1 MYLLPSIFISQIF
14 LLQLDSKLI
23 LIETPE
29 YQVKT
34 ADIGKYNLFDQ
45 LRYKHISVN
54 FTLLLS
60 KYSTAMQKDIL
71 NFK

>member
-1 MYLLPSIFISQIF
+1 MDGSKYMEMYL
-14 LLQLDSKLI
+14 D
-23 LIETPE
+23 
-29 YQVKT
+29 
-34 ADIGKYNLFDQ
+34 NLFYQ